1 MAKIENIRH
10 LYGFVHGLGE
20 FLINQGDE
28 YIHIGDTLNYIAV
41 GKNGEWY
48 YIDQLG
54 KRVLL

>member
-10 LYGFVHGLGE
+10 LYSFVHGLGE
-20 FLINQGDE
+20 FLVNQGDK

-41 GKNGEWY
+41 CKNGEWY